1 MFDIVD
7 YARITGYAE
16 VIRGNADRTITSGLL
31 TTQQASAER
40 RESSEPQLDEQATT
54 RYVITRGVVTMQ
66 DPTTL
71 ILASLADG
79 DKHGY
84 AIMEDIQVFAGIR
97 LGPGTLYGAIC
108 RLEERGWIRP
118 VKSESRRQ
126 PYRITTE
133 GSQYLKK
140 QLVLLGQVVRT
151 GNRRVRE
158 A

>member
-1 MFDIVD
+1 ME
-7 YARITGYAE
+7 AR
-16 VIRGNADRTITSGLL
+16 
-31 TTQQASAER
+31 Q
-40 RESSEPQLDEQATT
+40 ESSNPRLDEPSTT
-54 RYVITRGVVTMQ
+54 RYVITPGVVTMQ
-66 DPTTL
+66 DPTIL

-108 RLEERGWIRP
+108 RLEERGWIRA

-126 PYRITTE
+126 PYRISAE
-133 GSQYLKK
+133 GSKHLKE
-140 QLVLLGQVVRT
+140 QLALLGQVVRT
-151 GNRRVRE
+151 GNRRLRE

>member
-1 MFDIVD
+1 M
-7 YARITGYAE
+7 
-16 VIRGNADRTITSGLL
+16 S
-31 TTQQASAER
+31 
-40 RESSEPQLDEQATT
+40 
-54 RYVITRGVVTMQ
+54 
-66 DPTTL
+66 DPTIL

-108 RLEERGWIRP
+108 RLEECGWIRA

-126 PYRITTE
+126 PYRITAE
-133 GSQYLKK
+133 GSQHLKE
-140 QLVLLGQVVRT
+140 QLALLGQVVRT
-151 GNRRVRE
+151 GNRRMRE